1 MSFVNAHAQARF
13 DALRDLNFK
22 VPRVFE
28 FPVDDQGQ
36 PLKIS
41 DFFGVNTFDIFKM
54 KEKLPKDVFSQIIAS
69 LESAKPLDAKLAG
82 LVAHAMK

>member
-41 DFFGVNTFDIFKM
+41 DFLG
-54 KEKLPKDVFSQIIAS
+54 
-69 LESAKPLDAKLAG
+69 
-82 LVAHAMK
+82 